1 MKREELIDMAKY
13 IQFPYNNEIYKD
25 YYETVNPIKL
35 PIIKNGN
42 VLYKGM
48 PKDNGHHYTTEYT
61 YKYVLPTIDK
71 LLNFSFS
78 LDDFNLI
85 NVNNG
90 KYDLSY
96 IRPKTNDRYTIID
109 FTNNNI
115 QTGEY
120 NILFNQEFFKNP
132 LYRELYRYPHT
143 CSKIV
148 NETSKSSRVIMVS
161 GDSQMIPSINP
172 LTKYFKEVWYF
183 DNRTGYFK
191 ENGCYTFYKEKFK
204 SFSETYKD
212 TIFTDVIIGCYCRE
226 LDWYEYWNLQ

>member
-13 IQFPYNNEIYKD
+13 IQFPYNNERYKD
-25 YYETVNPIKL
+25 SYETVNPIKL

-115 QTGEY
+115 QTGDY

-132 LYRELYRYPHT
+132 LYRELYRGIHT
-143 CSKIV
+143 FAQK
-148 NETSKSSRVIMVS
+148 
-161 GDSQMIPSINP
+161 
-172 LTKYFKEVWYF
+172 L
-183 DNRTGYFK
+183 
-191 ENGCYTFYKEKFK
+191 
-204 SFSETYKD
+204 
-212 TIFTDVIIGCYCRE
+212 
-226 LDWYEYWNLQ
+226 